1 MPTDLIFHD
10 KFTKHILSPGHPE
23 SPERLKTALD
33 YAKGAGLLD
42 AGGVEIITP
51 PAANLDDIIPLHGE
65 AYLANVREKSE
76 RGGGFFTLDTSVNEH
91 TYDAAILAAGG
102 GILAV
107 DRVLNG
113 ESDNA
118 FALCRPPG
126 HHAEHSRAF
135 GFCFINNIAVAAN
148 HLVQKMGLK
157 RVLIVDYDAH
167 HGNGTQDAFYSNNQV
182 LYIGLHQ
189 DGRTLFPGSGFPNE
203 IGTGKG
209 EGYNINLAMYPGAGD
224 TSFRLAFDEI
234 IEPVADA
241 YQPEFI
247 LVSAGFDGHFEDP
260 LTQLGLT
267 TSGLAMMNSRLKEIA
282 LKHSKG
288 RLVVF
293 LEGGYNLGIVGS
305 ASQNLLEEL
314 SGSEVTSFG
323 DTHTESDICTEYTKE
338 LVNTLKA
345 KIRGIL
351 I

>member
-1 MPTDLIFHD
+1 
-10 KFTKHILSPGHPE
+10 
-23 SPERLKTALD
+23 
-33 YAKGAGLLD
+33 
-42 AGGVEIITP
+42 
-51 PAANLDDIIPLHGE
+51 
-65 AYLANVREKSE
+65 
-76 RGGGFFTLDTSVNEH
+76 
-91 TYDAAILAAGG
+91 
-102 GILAV
+102 
-107 DRVLNG
+107 VLNG

-148 HLVQKMGLK
+148 HLVQKVGLK

-167 HGNGTQDAFYSNNQV
+167 HGNGTQDAFYSSDQV

-241 YQPEFI
+241 YQPEFV
-247 LVSAGFDGHFEDP
+247 LVSAGFDGHFKDS

-267 TSGLAMMNSRLKEIA
+267 TSGLAMMNSKLKEIA
-282 LKHSKG
+282 IKYSKG
-288 RLVVF
+288 QLVVF
-293 LEGGYNLGIVGS
+293 LEGGYDLGIMGS

-314 SGSEVTSFG
+314 SGAEVTSFD

-338 LVNTLKA
+338 LINTLKA
-345 KIRGIL
+345 KIKGTTEYTKEL
-351 I
+351 INTLKAKIKGTLL